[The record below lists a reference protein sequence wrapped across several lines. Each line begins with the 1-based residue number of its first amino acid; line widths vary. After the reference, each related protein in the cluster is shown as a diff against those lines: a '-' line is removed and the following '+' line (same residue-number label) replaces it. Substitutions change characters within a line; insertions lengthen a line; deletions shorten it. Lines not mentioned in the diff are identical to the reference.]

1 MAGKYSQQQ
10 GEISKGK
17 RMLNSL
23 WIVLAVVS
31 FTMFIGTAFGHMNEL
46 GMVQWGNSIVA
57 DYYEEGIYAYAE
69 YTDEDGVLHKYNLS
83 GHTPILDG
91 DKVTLYYTTS
101 LDDVTPR
108 NTLTSFLIYYLVF
121 GALFGVSMWRI
132 RKMAEPSQG

>member
-1 MAGKYSQQQ
+1 MARNQKQQ

-31 FTMFIGTAFGHMNEL
+31 FTMFIGTAFGHMSEL

-57 DYYEEGIYAYAE
+57 DYYEEGAFAYAE
-69 YTDEDGVLHKYNLS
+69 YTDPEGVVHKYNLT

-91 DKVTLYYTTS
+91 DKVTLYYTNS

-108 NTLTSFLIYYLVF
+108 NTFFSYIIYYLVL
-121 GALFGVSMWRI
+121 GGLFAVSMWRI
-132 RKMAEPSQG
+132 RRMTEPVQK